1 MQLDFS
7 GLRELAYRGCSNEHE
22 REQRDRAIE
31 QGFTVVEAAETPFN
45 GRHDWDVEKPAP
57 APEKP
62 STRRTEP
69 LTSIDGKRDY
79 NPIYRATHEFH
90 KRHTPPRL
98 DEGYWQE
105 VADDMQAIAK
115 RFNSDPFVMSLLISV
130 FDELER
136 ECKAMQEG
144 ATGQ

>member
-1 MQLDFS
+1 MIEIK
-7 GLRELAYRGCSNEHE
+7 RKKPPTAEKHAE
-22 REQRDRAIE
+22 RVKTPVDGFEAQT
-31 QGFTVVEAAETPFN
+31 QGI
-45 GRHDWDVEKPAP
+45 HAP
-57 APEKP
+57 TPEKP
-62 STRRTEP
+62 STGRTEP

-144 ATGQ
+144 ANGQ

>member
-1 MQLDFS
+1 MIEIK
-7 GLRELAYRGCSNEHE
+7 RKKPPTAEKHVE
-22 REQRDRAIE
+22 RVKTPVDGFEVRT
-31 QGFTVVEAAETPFN
+31 QGIY
-45 GRHDWDVEKPAP
+45 AP
-57 APEKP
+57 TPEKP
-62 STRRTEP
+62 STRRTER

-144 ATGQ
+144 ANGQ

>member
-1 MQLDFS
+1 M
-7 GLRELAYRGCSNEHE
+7 
-22 REQRDRAIE
+22 IE
-31 QGFTVVEAAETPFN
+31 IKRKKPPTA
-45 GRHDWDVEKPAP
+45 EKPVERATTP
-57 APEKP
+57 VDGIEAQAQGIYAQTPEKP
-62 STRRTEP
+62 STGRTER
-69 LTSIDGKRDY
+69 LASIDGKRDY
-79 NPIYRATHEFH
+79 NAMYRATHEFH

-105 VADDMQAIAK
+105 VANDMTAIAK
-115 RFNSDPFVMSLLISV
+115 RFNSDPFVMSLLVSV